1 MDAQTLTIIAAA
13 VVVGILL
20 AAAWVYLER
29 QRREKLRARFG
40 PEYDRTVE
48 AVGRPDKADAI
59 LRKRAERVD
68 RFKLRPLTASQADGF
83 VREWRRIQAG
93 FVDDPAGAVVEA
105 DALVT
110 QVMAARGY
118 PPEDFERR
126 AEDVSV
132 DHPQVVENYRMAR
145 VLMDRRT
152 RSEVSTDELRRAVV
166 NFRALF
172 DDLLEVER
180 DERRRAS

>member
-1 MDAQTLTIIAAA
+1 MDAQTLAMIAAG

-20 AAAWVYLER
+20 AAAWAYLMR
-29 QRREKLRARFG
+29 QRRERLRARFG
-40 PEYDRTVE
+40 PEYNRTVE

-93 FVDDPAGAVVEA
+93 FVDNPAGAVAEA

-110 QVMAARGY
+110 QVMVARGY
-118 PPEDFERR
+118 PPEDFETR

-132 DHPQVVENYRMAR
+132 DHPHVVENYRAAR
-145 VLMDRRT
+145 LLMDK
-152 RSEVSTDELRRAVV
+152 RSRGEATTDELRQAVV